1 MWDKDHSEKSELT
14 RSDLMS
20 QKQKEVYLHDEAVYK
35 VVKEVMEKYLPLP
48 ERGKD
53 YTARE
58 IYDVLL
64 AAASQDTSVDNVCH
78 SSETG
83 PSANTVRQRVRAAYD
98 LNQVEKRINQALA
111 EKLSRKL
118 FKRGQPVA
126 IDLVLTPYYGKETE
140 ATAAE
145 LVRGERRDGTTRFHA
160 YATAYVIV
168 NGERFTLALTFVWA
182 EDRLPQVLSRLRQR
196 VRQMGIKTKLL
207 LLDRAFF
214 TVEII
219 AELQGDGQPSIIP
232 VIVRGKLVPPG
243 GTRVLVVT
251 RSSQWTR
258 YRMKSASGQ
267 TVTFEVAVAAQ
278 NGAAHRSRS
287 GQQWKKGRQVRAY
300 AVYGVRSHPL
310 AIAQIYRR
318 RFGIESSYRQLHQG
332 RARTSCSRAVFRL
345 WLVGLALLLRNLWI
359 WIRFQVTALPRRGRR
374 LLPKDRFTFQWM
386 LRWIA
391 RLANERLGLLFRLRV
406 FYPLPSELMEVA

>member
-1 MWDKDHSEKSELT
+1 
-14 RSDLMS
+14 MS
-20 QKQKEVYLHDEAVYK
+20 QKRNEVYLHDEAVYK
-35 VVKEVMEKYLPLP
+35 VVKEIVEKYLPLP
-48 ERGKD
+48 DQGKD
-53 YTARE
+53 YTASE
-58 IYDVLL
+58 IVDVLL
-64 AAASQDTSVDNVCH
+64 AAASQDTSVDNICH

-83 PSANTVRQRVRAAYD
+83 PSANTVRHRVRAAYD
-98 LNQVEKRINQALA
+98 LNQVEQRINQALA

-118 FKRGQPVA
+118 FKRGQRVA

-140 ATAAE
+140 ATAPE
-145 LVRGERRDGTTRFHA
+145 LVRGERREGTTRFHA

-182 EDRLPQVLSRLRQR
+182 EDRLPQVLARLRKRLRQT
-196 VRQMGIKTKLL
+196 GIRTKLL

-219 AELQGDGQPSIIP
+219 DQLQRDGQPFIMP
-232 VIVRGKLVPPG
+232 VIIRGKLVPPG

-258 YRMKSASGQ
+258 YTMKSASGQ
-267 TVTFEVAVAAQ
+267 RVTFEVAVAAQ
-278 NGAAHRSRS
+278 NGAAHRRRS
-287 GQQWKKGRQVRAY
+287 GRPGTKGRQVRAY
-300 AVYGVRSHPL
+300 AVFGLRSHPL

-332 RARTSCSRAVFRL
+332 RARTSSTRAVFRL

-374 LLPKDRFTFQWM
+374 RLPKDRFTFQWM

-391 RLANERLGLLFRLRV
+391 RRANERLGLLLRLRV
-406 FYPLPSELMEVA
+406 FYPLPSELLMEVA